1 LSLAIYLS
9 HRFFHTLDEGNKFG
23 NPEFIEIRRMTP
35 EIIERDFKDK
45 VCEKLRLSSEG
56 MNRYRVFTPF
66 MFEDGD
72 HLSIILKADNGQ
84 WLLSDEGHTYMHL
97 TYDLEEKDLQRGT
110 RQKIIGNALS
120 IFGDRVRGENSSS
133 LSVKTDTA
141 MRYTVLSRHY

>member
-1 LSLAIYLS
+1 MKMRLES
-9 HRFFHTLDEGNKFG
+9 
-23 NPEFIEIRRMTP
+23 
-35 EIIERDFKDK
+35 IERDFKDK

-110 RQKIIGNALS
+110 RQKIIANALS
-120 IFGDRVRGENSSS
+120 IFGVQDRGGRTPHPYQPRPIRRCAIQFCPGTIE
-133 LSVKTDTA
+133 D
-141 MRYTVLSRHY
+141 Y